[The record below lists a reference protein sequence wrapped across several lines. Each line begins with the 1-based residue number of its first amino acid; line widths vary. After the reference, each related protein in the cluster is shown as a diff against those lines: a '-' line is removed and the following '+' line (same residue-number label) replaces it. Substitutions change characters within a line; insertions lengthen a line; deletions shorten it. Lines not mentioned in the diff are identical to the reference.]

1 MGVIADLN
9 HAVRTNLPSGTS
21 VEIASSDNPARGVV
35 IVPDIM
41 GLRPLF
47 DDMVARVADEYGWA
61 VAAVE
66 PFPGR
71 EGMSLEARMGAM
83 AGLDDERQVADLV
96 AAAHLLDLDRVA
108 ILGFCMGG
116 MYTMKAAAT
125 GRFDR
130 AAPFYGMIRVP
141 EAWRGPKQRDAIDVL
156 TAVPGS
162 AERILAIIGTSD
174 PYTPERDVD
183 DLEAAEATV
192 VRYEGAEHGF
202 VHDAS
207 RPAHRAADAAD
218 AWRRV
223 SEWLGGRADG

>member
-1 MGVIADLN
+1 M
-9 HAVRTNLPSGTS
+9 
-21 VEIASSDNPARGVV
+21 EIASVDHPQRGVV
-35 IVPDIM
+35 VVPDIM

-47 DDMVARVADEYGWA
+47 DDLVERLAREHRWSIV
-61 VAAVE
+61 AVE

-71 EGMSLEARMGAM
+71 ESMTIEQRMEAM
-83 AGLDDERQVADLV
+83 ADMDDDRQVGDLV
-96 AAAHLLDLDRVA
+96 AASHLLDLEPVA
-108 ILGFCMGG
+108 VLGFCMGG

-141 EAWRGPKQRDAIDVL
+141 EAWRGPAQRDAIDVL
-156 TAVPGS
+156 ATARGS
-162 AERILAIIGTSD
+162 AERVLAIVGTAD
-174 PYTPERDVD
+174 PYTPANDVA
-183 DLEAAEATV
+183 DLEALGATV

-207 RPAHRAADAAD
+207 RPAHRATDAAD

-223 SEWLGGRADG
+223 ADWFSGP

>member
-1 MGVIADLN
+1 M
-9 HAVRTNLPSGTS
+9 RTNLPSGTS

-47 DDMVARVADEYGWA
+47 DDMVARLADEYGWA
-61 VAAVE
+61 VVGVE

-71 EGMSLEARMGAM
+71 EAMSLDDRMGAM
-83 AGLDDERQVADLV
+83 SGLDDDRQVADLV
-96 AAAHLLDLDRVA
+96 AATHLLDLERVA

-116 MYTMKAAAT
+116 MYTMKAAAS

-141 EAWRGPKQRDAIDVL
+141 EAWSGPKQRDAVDVL
-156 TAVPGS
+156 AGAPGS
-162 AERILAIIGTSD
+162 AERVLAIIGTAD
-174 PYTPERDVD
+174 PYTPPHDVD
-183 DLEAAEATV
+183 DLEAAGATV

-202 VHDAS
+202 VHDAT

-223 SEWLGGRADG
+223 AEWFASARA

>member
-1 MGVIADLN
+1 M
-9 HAVRTNLPSGTS
+9 RTNLPTGTT
-21 VEIASSDNPARGVV
+21 VEIASSDHPTRGVV
-35 IVPDIM
+35 VVPDIM

-47 DDMVARVADEYGWA
+47 DDMVARLASEYGWA

-66 PFPGR
+66 PFAGR
-71 EGMSLEARMGAM
+71 ESMSIEERMAAM
-83 AGLDDERQVADLV
+83 AGLDDERQVSDLA
-96 AAAHLLDLDRVA
+96 AAAHLLDMEPVG

-116 MYTMKAAAT
+116 MYAMKAAAS

-130 AAPFYGMIRVP
+130 AASFYGMIRVS
-141 EAWRGPKQRDAIDVL
+141 EAWRGATQRDAIDVL
-156 TAVPGS
+156 AEAPGS
-162 AERILAIIGTSD
+162 AERILAIIGTAD

-183 DLEAAEATV
+183 DLEAAGATV

-207 RPAHRAADAAD
+207 RPAHRADDAAD

-223 SEWLGGRADG
+223 TDWFRR

>member
-1 MGVIADLN
+1 
-9 HAVRTNLPSGTS
+9 VRTNLPTGTS
-21 VEIASSDNPARGVV
+21 VEIAASDNPARGVV
-35 IVPDIM
+35 LVPDIM

-47 DDMVARVADEYGWA
+47 DDMVAHLAADNGWA

-71 EGMSLEARMGAM
+71 ESMSIEDRMAAM
-83 AGLDDERQVADLV
+83 AALEDERQLADLV
-96 AAAHLLDLDRVA
+96 AAAHLLDLERVG
-108 ILGFCMGG
+108 IIGFCMGG

-130 AAPFYGMIRVP
+130 AVSFYGMIRVP
-141 EAWRGPKQRDAIDVL
+141 EAWSGGPAQRNAIDML
-156 TAVPGS
+156 ADAPGS
-162 AERILAIIGTSD
+162 AARILAIIGTAD
-174 PYTPERDVD
+174 PYTPATDVD
-183 DLEAAEATV
+183 DLEAAGATV

-207 RPAHRAADAAD
+207 RPAHRADDAAD

-223 SEWLGGRADG
+223 GEWFAG